1 MNDDPD
7 FEVASTSSFYSTS
20 TPFLLRSACHHL
32 GPCHEGHGIQF
43 HSRISPS
50 PARSFHRRRRR
61 RSNNSNPSHTI
72 DESEHE
78 EISNLQYGKTSLS
91 LFLKGSPLL
100 KSNFCWEKSCYN
112 CFKHLKISI
121 FYLQ

>member
-72 DESEHE
+72 DESEYE
-78 EISNLQYGKTSLS
+78 EISNLQSGKTFFESVLHIKV
-91 LFLKGSPLL
+91 FCREKG
-100 KSNFCWEKSCYN
+100 CYSY
-112 CFKHLKISI
+112 FKYLKISI
-121 FYLQ
+121 FHLK